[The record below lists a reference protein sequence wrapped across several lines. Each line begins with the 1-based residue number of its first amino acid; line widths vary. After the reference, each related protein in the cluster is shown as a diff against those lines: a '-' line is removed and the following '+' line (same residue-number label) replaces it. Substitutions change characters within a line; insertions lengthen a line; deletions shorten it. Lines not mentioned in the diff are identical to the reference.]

1 MPKKKK
7 SEKKRE
13 EQTFEFI
20 FADIYRSWWVDNVG
34 SEVVYH
40 IHPLSFYL
48 LLFQRGRSAFLLFV
62 VVVVVVIAE
71 SFFERN

>member
-7 SEKKRE
+7 KERKKRK

-40 IHPLSFYL
+40 IHPFTFYL
-48 LLFQRGRSAFLLFV
+48 LLFQRGRSAFWLFFV
-62 VVVVVVIAE
+62 VVVVAE